1 VDKGGH
7 NMKLIQVI
15 GLVATLGTVQV
26 AGAAG
31 NTPINTPA
39 RAARSALYA
48 LDLPN
53 AISQRVNDA
62 DYSARVIIEH
72 GFDLLEAATTVEA
85 LLAAPRGVV
94 VACPYGGTLAARMTR
109 TVPRTVYF
117 DWADC
122 KQSDLIGQ
130 VFSTSGPAEA
140 LLTEASFRPQNL
152 YGIRLGNGAR
162 DHIESHPRMAG
173 FDYGEVTIR
182 RNERFAGIIPQR
194 EFDWQDI
201 PGRFTYEL
209 TGFVESTTMLPDR
222 NAGQPPSVELYP
234 FVNYTYA
241 DHALVSRERTSGYD
255 ANQVWSYHED
265 LVFVWGVLGL
275 RSDIPQRPNKPARS
289 TTDEYRGLGLRAQNF
304 LGGPPGSPGSSIEFD
319 GKVQV
324 NRYDSMSLGCSS
336 PDTFTYRTLVPP
348 STPPDLSIGLA
359 YEKGEIEVNG
369 STRLK
374 FTGLPSPDGNPFSA
388 KSQLDITSPGLAPM
402 RFTVDTFF
410 AEQVR
415 AAAVCN

>member
-1 VDKGGH
+1 
-7 NMKLIQVI
+7 MKNILTI
-15 GLVATLGTVQV
+15 GVVVTLGMVQV

-53 AISQRVNDA
+53 AVSQRVNND

-85 LLAAPRGVV
+85 LLASPRGLVV
-94 VACPYGGTLAARMTR
+94 SCPYGGTLAARMTR
-109 TVPRTVYF
+109 NVPRTVTF

-122 KQSDLIGQ
+122 KQADLVGQ
-130 VFSTSGPAEA
+130 VFSQTGPAEV
-140 LLTEASFRPQNL
+140 LMTEASFRPQTL
-152 YGIRLGNGAR
+152 YGMRLGNGAR
-162 DHIESHPRMAG
+162 DHVESHPRMPG
-173 FDYGEVTIR
+173 FAYGEYVVR
-182 RNERFAGIIPQR
+182 RNQRFAGIMPQR

-209 TGFVESTTMLPDR
+209 TGFVESTQMLPDR

-234 FVNYTYA
+234 FVSYTYA
-241 DHALVSRERTSGYD
+241 DHALLSRERTSGYD

-265 LVFVWGVLGL
+265 IEFVWGVLGS
-275 RSDIPQRPNKPARS
+275 RYDIPQRPNKPASS
-289 TTDEYRGLGLRAQNF
+289 TTDEFRGLGLRAQNF
-304 LGGPPGSPGSSIEFD
+304 LGGTPGSPGSTIEFD

-324 NRYDSMSLGCSS
+324 NRYESMSLGCSS

-348 STPPDLSIGLA
+348 TTPPDASIGIA
-359 YEKGEIEVNG
+359 YDKGEIEVNG

-388 KSQLDITSPGLAPM
+388 KSQLDITSPGLAPL
-402 RFTVDTFF
+402 RFVVDAFF

>member
-1 VDKGGH
+1 
-7 NMKLIQVI
+7 MKLIQVI
-15 GLVATLGTVQV
+15 GVVVALGTVQV

-48 LDLPN
+48 LNLPN
-53 AISQRVNDA
+53 TLSQRINDD

-85 LLAAPRGVV
+85 LLAAPRGLA
-94 VACPYGGTLAARMTR
+94 VACPQGGTLTARMTR
-109 TVPRTVYF
+109 AVPRTVYF

-122 KQSDLIGQ
+122 RQTDLIGQ
-130 VFSTSGPAEA
+130 VFSTSGPGEV
-140 LLTEASFRPQNL
+140 LTTEASFRPQTL
-152 YGIRLGNGAR
+152 YGIRLGIGAR
-162 DHIESHPRMAG
+162 DYVESHPPMPDFG
-173 FDYGEVTIR
+173 YGERVIR
-182 RNERFAGIIPQR
+182 RNQRFTGIIPQR

-209 TGFVESTTMLPDR
+209 TGFVESTLMLPDR

-234 FVNYTYA
+234 YVTYTYA

-255 ANQVWSYHED
+255 ANQVWSFHED
-265 LVFVWGVLGL
+265 LVFVWGLLGM
-275 RSDIPQRPNKPARS
+275 RNDVPQRPNKPAS
-289 TTDEYRGLGLRAQNF
+289 SSTDEYRGVGLRSQYF
-304 LGGPPGSPGSSIEFD
+304 LGGPPGSPGTTIEFD

-324 NRYDSMSLGCSS
+324 LRYESMSLGCSS
-336 PDTFTYRTLVPP
+336 PDTFTYRTRVPP
-348 STPPDLSIGLA
+348 TTPPDVSIGIA
-359 YEKGEIEVNG
+359 YDKGEIEVNG

-388 KSQLDITSPGLAPM
+388 KSQLDITSPGLAPA
-402 RFTVDTFF
+402 RYTVDAFF

-415 AAAVCN
+415 AAAVCH